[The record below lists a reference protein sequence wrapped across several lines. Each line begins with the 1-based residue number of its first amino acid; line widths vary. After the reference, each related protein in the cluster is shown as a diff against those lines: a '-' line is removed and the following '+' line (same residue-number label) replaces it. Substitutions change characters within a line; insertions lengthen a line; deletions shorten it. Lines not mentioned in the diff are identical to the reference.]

1 MHPIIEQI
9 HQAITTATQG
19 LSESQMRQHPE
30 GKWDSAA
37 ILEHLAL
44 TFGSTA
50 LVMEKCLR
58 EERTL
63 ATSSSTKFRIRQ
75 LVVLGLSY
83 IPGGRTAPQRV
94 TPKGISGQEALELIF
109 ANLEKM
115 DRALAECEER
125 FGCKQKIADHPVL
138 GPIPITGWRK
148 FHLLH
153 THHHMKQLEERAR
166 GEQKRTAAAT
176 AQNPRR

>member
-1 MHPIIEQI
+1 MHPITQQI
-9 HQAITTATQG
+9 HEAITQATQG
-19 LSESQMRQHPE
+19 LSESQMRQHPD

-50 LVMEKCLR
+50 RVMEKCLR

-63 ATSSSTKFRIRQ
+63 ATSSSTRFRIRQ
-75 LVVLGLSY
+75 FVVLGLNY

-94 TPKGISGQEALELIF
+94 TPNGMGGREALELIF

-115 DRALAECEER
+115 DQALAACEQR
-125 FGCKQKIADHPVL
+125 FGYRQKIADHPVL

-153 THHHMKQLEERAR
+153 TRHHMKQIQERAR
-166 GEQKRTAAAT
+166 GEHKAAAT
-176 AQNPRR
+176 AQNHGR